1 MSTAMYHTVNKTFN
15 RRTSD
20 MIALC
25 WRNELTAETFTD
37 AVLHNLAVRTLLEDG
52 ELTLT
57 AAEVL
62 RASNLRHLWLHNEVA
77 RKEAIVLVWKKLDE
91 QRKPGARKKPATA
104 AAAPAAALAA
114 APPV

>member
-1 MSTAMYHTVNKTFN
+1 MESTIYNTVNKTYN

-25 WRNELTAETFTD
+25 WRNQLTAETFTD
-37 AVLHNLAVRTLLEDG
+37 AVLRNLAVRTLLEDG

-57 AAEVL
+57 GAEMI
-62 RASNLRHLWLHNEVA
+62 RANSVRHLWLHNQVD

-91 QRKPGARKKPATA
+91 QNKGGTRKKPAA
-104 AAAPAAALAA
+104 AAAASA
-114 APPV
+114 APPAAPSV